1 MSNILKTV
9 GQIKVSSELRRFKI
23 TNLHISLNHI
33 SLMGKNTKK
42 KKKKIRSDL
51 KNGGLLLAE
60 LIASFD
66 GKTNPIRCFSS
77 DQILKATN
85 NFSEA
90 QIISSWGYFTWYKGL
105 IEERPVSI
113 KKWSNQNLS
122 SFTEA
127 YRDISVSSQMSGH
140 KNALKLL
147 GCCLEFDLP
156 SLVCE
161 FTAHGPLN
169 RDGGL
174 LSRPLPWRAR
184 VKIAKEIASSVA
196 YLHTAFPETIIHRNI
211 NPTNIFVDEDWTAK
225 LSDFWFC
232 VAIPEGELYVEDDV
246 KGVIGFVDPDYYW
259 TMKVTEKVDVY
270 SFGVVMLVLLS
281 GRAAVF
287 NEPGEAPMSLNDHVS
302 EVMER
307 GGFEEVV
314 DKEVW
319 SVSDGDDEL
328 VVRKLQVE
336 AFLRL
341 ALRCVRFK
349 KEDPVSGIIEV
360 AKELKLI
367 ENLS

>member
-1 MSNILKTV
+1 M
-9 GQIKVSSELRRFKI
+9 
-23 TNLHISLNHI
+23 
-33 SLMGKNTKK
+33 
-42 KKKKIRSDL
+42 
-51 KNGGLLLAE
+51 
-60 LIASFD
+60 
-66 GKTNPIRCFSS
+66 
-77 DQILKATN
+77 
-85 NFSEA
+85 
-90 QIISSWGYFTWYKGL
+90 
-105 IEERPVSI
+105 
-113 KKWSNQNLS
+113 
-122 SFTEA
+122 
-127 YRDISVSSQMSGH
+127 
-140 KNALKLL
+140 
-147 GCCLEFDLP
+147 
-156 SLVCE
+156 
-161 FTAHGPLN
+161 
-169 RDGGL
+169 
-174 LSRPLPWRAR
+174 
-184 VKIAKEIASSVA
+184 KIAKEIASSVA

-287 NEPGEAPMSLNDHVS
+287 NGPGEAPMSLNDHVS

>member
-1 MSNILKTV
+1 MS
-9 GQIKVSSELRRFKI
+9 
-23 TNLHISLNHI
+23 
-33 SLMGKNTKK
+33 KNNKN
-42 KKKKIRSDL
+42 KKKKISDL
-51 KNGGLLLAE
+51 KNGGILLEE

-77 DQILKATN
+77 DQILKATD
-85 NFSEA
+85 NFSES
-90 QIISSWGYFTWYKGL
+90 QVISSWGYFIWYRGV

-113 KKWSNQNLS
+113 KKWSCQNLS
-122 SFTEA
+122 NFTEV

-140 KNALKLL
+140 KNTLKLI

-156 SLVCE
+156 ALVCE
-161 FTAHGPLN
+161 YAEHGPLSK
-169 RDGGL
+169 DGGI
-174 LSRPLPWRAR
+174 SSGEVLPWKVRL
-184 VKIAKEIASSVA
+184 KIAKEIATSVT

-211 NPTNIFVDEDWTAK
+211 NPTNIFIDEHWTAK

-232 VAIPEGELYVEDDV
+232 VAIPEGELYVEDEV

-259 TMKVTEKVDVY
+259 TMKVTEKVDIY

-287 NEPGEAPMSLNDHVS
+287 NGPGETPMSLNDHVS

-307 GGFEEVV
+307 NGFDEIV
-314 DKEVW
+314 DKDIW
-319 SVSDGDDEL
+319 NGLGGGDDDL
-328 VVRKLQVE
+328 VLRRSQVE

-349 KEDPVSGIIEV
+349 KEDPVSGMLEV

-367 ENLS
+367 EKLS

>member
-1 MSNILKTV
+1 
-9 GQIKVSSELRRFKI
+9 
-23 TNLHISLNHI
+23 
-33 SLMGKNTKK
+33 MGKNTKK
-42 KKKKIRSDL
+42 KTKIESDL

-85 NFSEA
+85 NFSET
-90 QIISSWGYFTWYKGL
+90 QIISSWGYFTWYKGI

-127 YRDISVSSQMSGH
+127 YRDISVSSQMSNH
-140 KNALKLL
+140 KNSLKLL

-161 FTAHGPLN
+161 YTLHGPLN
-169 RDGGL
+169 RDGGV
-174 LSRPLPWRAR
+174 SSGEALPWRAR
-184 VKIAKEIASSVA
+184 LKIAKEIAGAVA
-196 YLHTAFPETIIHRNI
+196 YLHTVFPETIIHRNI
-211 NPTNIFVDEDWTAK
+211 NPTNIFVDENWTAK
-225 LSDFWFC
+225 ISDFWFC
-232 VAIPEGELYVEDDV
+232 VAIPEGELFVEDDV

-287 NEPGEAPMSLNDHVS
+287 NGPGEATPLSLNDHVA

-314 DKEVW
+314 DREVW

-341 ALRCVRFK
+341 ALRCVRYT
-349 KEDPVSGIIEV
+349 KEDPVSGMIEV

-367 ENLS
+367 EKIS

>member
-1 MSNILKTV
+1 MW
-9 GQIKVSSELRRFKI
+9 
-23 TNLHISLNHI
+23 
-33 SLMGKNTKK
+33 KNTKK
-42 KKKKIRSDL
+42 KKTKIKSDL
-51 KNGGLLLAE
+51 KNGGILLAE

-85 NFSEA
+85 NFSETL
-90 QIISSWGYFTWYKGL
+90 IISSWGYFTWYRGV

-122 SFTEA
+122 TFTEA
-127 YRDISVSSQMSGH
+127 YRDISVSSQMSRH
-140 KNALKLL
+140 KNSLKLL
-147 GCCLEFDLP
+147 GCCLELELP

-161 FTAHGPLN
+161 FAEHGPLN

-174 LSRPLPWRAR
+174 SSGEPLPWRVR
-184 VKIAKEIASSVA
+184 LKIAKEIASSVA

-211 NPTNIFVDEDWTAK
+211 NPTNIFVDENWNAK

-287 NEPGEAPMSLNDHVS
+287 DGPGEAPMSLNDHVS

-319 SVSDGDDEL
+319 RVSDGGEL
-328 VVRKLQVE
+328 VGRKLQVE

-341 ALRCVRFK
+341 ALRCVRYK
-349 KEDPVSGIIEV
+349 KEDPVSGMIEV

-367 ENLS
+367 EKLS